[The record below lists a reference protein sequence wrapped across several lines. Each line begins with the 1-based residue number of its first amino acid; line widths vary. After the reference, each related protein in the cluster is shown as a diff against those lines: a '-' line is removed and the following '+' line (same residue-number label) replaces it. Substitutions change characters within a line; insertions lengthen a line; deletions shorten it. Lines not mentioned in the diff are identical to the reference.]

1 MQFAFG
7 ESDELEEDMRRAF
20 YGQFKKDIKV
30 DDKLVSSGLGGRFP
44 PGYPVGTVESIRHD
58 SGANF
63 IEVKITP
70 SAEIDRSKHLLLV
83 FTSNDGDTNRQIQ

>member
-30 DDKLVSSGLGGRFP
+30 DDKIGVLLTSSFDEKEWGDLSFQEQFLRQSE
-44 PGYPVGTVESIRHD
+44 YSQWESR
-58 SGANF
+58 N
-63 IEVKITP
+63 
-70 SAEIDRSKHLLLV
+70 
-83 FTSNDGDTNRQIQ
+83 N